1 MFGFHKP
8 AVKKGTLLIKLIVT
22 KGGCLFSIEVKVL
35 LENCAKKAEK
45 LIQIPCGGSCVL
57 LVSLTFILLIPI
69 LASSLIQDHSKEAVV
84 MKVR

>member
-45 LIQIPCGGSCVL
+45 LIQIPCGGSCVINIYITDPNSRTF
-57 LVSLTFILLIPI
+57 VNSRSL
-69 LASSLIQDHSKEAVV
+69 
-84 MKVR
+84 